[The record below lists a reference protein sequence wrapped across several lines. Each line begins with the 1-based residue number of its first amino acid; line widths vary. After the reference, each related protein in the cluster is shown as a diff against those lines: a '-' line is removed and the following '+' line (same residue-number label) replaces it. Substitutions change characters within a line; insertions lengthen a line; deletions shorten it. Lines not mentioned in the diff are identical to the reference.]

1 MVNLA
6 SPTCLKSLV
15 QIQPPQQQ
23 QTSNMGKIVKN
34 LLLRVKRI
42 YFDKIAAKQKK
53 IEYRDCTD
61 YWVSRLVDDVEVSES
76 GLEQDEK
83 IIYREFDKVI
93 FLCGKDVYTAKH
105 TGTHLDADKG
115 IFEIYFE

>member
-15 QIQPPQQQ
+15 QIQPPQQKQ
-23 QTSNMGKIVKN
+23 ASNMDKNVKN

-42 YFDKIAAKQKK
+42 YFDKIIAKQKK
-53 IEYRDCTD
+53 IECRDCTD

-83 IIYREFDKVI
+83 IIYRKFDKVI
-93 FLCGKDVYTAKH
+93 FLCGKDVYHAKH